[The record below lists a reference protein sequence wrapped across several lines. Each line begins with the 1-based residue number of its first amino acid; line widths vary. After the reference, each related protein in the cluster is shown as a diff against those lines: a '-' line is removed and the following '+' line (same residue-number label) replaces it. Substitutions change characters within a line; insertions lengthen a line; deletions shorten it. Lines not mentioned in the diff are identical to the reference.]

1 MVAFEVDLRDYHFG
15 WRQLAAI
22 VSAAALVLMAL
33 PVLGDALVD
42 GRWGTPSRDYD
53 TTLGVLGS
61 EDPGG
66 FRMLW
71 LGDPDVLPLA
81 GWEVDDE
88 VAYGT
93 SIDGVPVVQ
102 DQWAGPEQGA
112 TERLGDAV
120 RTALAGDTNR
130 LGATLGTMGVRYVVV
145 PLRLAPDADEE
156 FEPAPQLISAL
167 EDQLDLA
174 RIDLTSSLIV
184 YENAAW
190 VPVPGSVHA
199 LESGVA
205 EEAAIEDGDRLAAA
219 VPVLEPSGF
228 AAFDGELGDGTLVYL
243 AADYSSRWTLE
254 VDGEEQA
261 HRRALE
267 WANAYAVGD
276 SGAASLEYETPLT
289 RTGLLLVQAIL
300 WLAVIILVIRAR
312 TEPEEELVP

>member
-1 MVAFEVDLRDYHFG
+1 
-15 WRQLAAI
+15 
-22 VSAAALVLMAL
+22 
-33 PVLGDALVD
+33 
-42 GRWGTPSRDYD
+42 
-53 TTLGVLGS
+53 
-61 EDPGG
+61 
-66 FRMLW
+66 

-156 FEPAPQLISAL
+156 FEPAPQLLSAL

-205 EEAAIEDGDRLAAA
+205 EEAAIEDPDRLAAA

-228 AAFDGELGDGTLVYL
+228 AAFDGELGDGTLIYL
-243 AADYSSRWTLE
+243 AADYSSRWRLDVE
-254 VDGEEQA
+254 GEEQA

-300 WLAVIILVIRAR
+300 WVAVIILVIRAR
-312 TEPEEELVP
+312 TEPEEELGP